1 MKGDA
6 YMSALIDLTGRK
18 FGRLTVIERAE
29 DKVLPSGGRKTQ
41 WLCKCDCGNYT
52 IVMSNNLIRNHT
64 RSCGCLQKEKVFG
77 GRKTHGLSKTRLY
90 RIFNKIRDR
99 CYNPNNPKYNKYGG
113 RGITICDE
121 WLNDFRNFY
130 KWSMANGYKEN
141 LTIDRIDG
149 NKGYSPENCRWVD
162 QEEQQNNRSN
172 NHLITYKGETKTLA
186 QWAKELNIKE
196 STIRS
201 RIRYGWSIDKIFETP
216 INNNAVNRKARIKLI
231 TYNNE
236 TKTLTEWAKEYNIP
250 YKTLYA
256 RLARGWEFSKA
267 LTTPLSK

>member
-1 MKGDA
+1 M
-6 YMSALIDLTGRK
+6 
-18 FGRLTVIERAE
+18 
-29 DKVLPSGGRKTQ
+29 
-41 WLCKCDCGNYT
+41 
-52 IVMSNNLIRNHT
+52 
-64 RSCGCLQKEKVFG
+64 
-77 GRKTHGLSKTRLY
+77 
-90 RIFNKIRDR
+90 
-99 CYNPNNPKYNKYGG
+99 
-113 RGITICDE
+113 
-121 WLNDFRNFY
+121 NFY
-130 KWSMANGYKEN
+130 NWAMANGYNDN
-141 LTIDRIDG
+141 LSIDRIDNNG
-149 NKGYSPENCRWVD
+149 NYEPSNCRWAD
-162 QEEQQNNRSN
+162 QEEQQNNKSN
-172 NHLITYKGETKTLA
+172 NYLITYKGETKTLA

-196 STIRS
+196 GTIRS